1 MATAKPHSQDFAAKI
16 KKLRKKGNI
25 TLEALAKKTG
35 LAVDYLEKI
44 ENGQATPPV
53 STIIQISNALTVDS
67 GAFLSANDDDKKRKA
82 ESFNRRKNAYLYQTL
97 TPDAEHRHM
106 KGFHVTIPPESAHEG
121 VEYKHVG
128 EEFIY
133 VLDGSL
139 EISVGGKMSK
149 LKKAQTIHFDSG
161 IVHKLRNPGKK
172 ATQLIVIVYTP

>member
-1 MATAKPHSQDFAAKI
+1 MTTAKPHSQDFAAKI

-44 ENGQATPPV
+44 ENGEATPPV

-67 GAFLSANDDDKKRKA
+67 GAFLSANDDSKKRKA
-82 ESFNRRKNAYLYQTL
+82 ESFNKRKNAYLYQTL

-106 KGFHVTIPPESAHEG
+106 KGFHVTIPPESEHKGVQYRHE
-121 VEYKHVG
+121 G

-133 VLDGSL
+133 VLEGRL
-139 EISVGGKMSK
+139 GIQIGKSK
-149 LKKAQTIHFDSG
+149 SSLKKGQTIHFDSNL
-161 IVHKLRNPGKK
+161 IHRLWNPGKN
-172 ATQLIVIVYTP
+172 ATELIVVVYTP